1 MRIVFAGSPQAALPV
16 LTYLEQSAHDL
27 VAVLSRPDAPSG
39 RGRKLAQ
46 SPVSSYAAQHD
57 LMLYQPKTLKN
68 NTEAATFLRDLQP
81 DLGVIVAYGAILP
94 ADILEIPKFG
104 WINIHFSLL
113 PRWRGAAPVQRA
125 LQEGDTQTGVTVF
138 QLEPALDTG
147 PIYATCSYEVPESA
161 TAGDALLELAELS
174 VRPLEQALSMIER
187 GVAPEPQAD
196 TGVTYAPPLHPSE
209 GEIDWSAPSDTIANH
224 IRGFTPSPGAWTM
237 WQESRVKLGVLE
249 SNPPLTMPI
258 PPLEPG
264 QIFTTRHE
272 VWVGTGSAPVCLGN
286 VAPAGKKPMPAE
298 AWARGA
304 HLESSAKFT
313 TSRSMGGQE

>member
-57 LMLYQPKTLKN
+57 LMLYQPTTLKN

-125 LQEGDTQTGVTVF
+125 LQAGDTHTGVTVF

-147 PIYATCSYEVPESA
+147 PIYATCSYVVPESA
-161 TAGDALLELAELS
+161 TAGDVLLELAELS
-174 VRPLEQALSMIER
+174 VRPLEQALSMIEQ

-196 TGVTYAPPLHPSE
+196 TGITYASPLHLSL
-209 GEIDWSAPSDTIANH
+209 IH
-224 IRGFTPSPGAWTM
+224 I
-237 WQESRVKLGVLE
+237 
-249 SNPPLTMPI
+249 
-258 PPLEPG
+258 
-264 QIFTTRHE
+264 
-272 VWVGTGSAPVCLGN
+272 
-286 VAPAGKKPMPAE
+286 
-298 AWARGA
+298 
-304 HLESSAKFT
+304 
-313 TSRSMGGQE
+313 

>member
-57 LMLYQPKTLKN
+57 LMLYQPTTLKN

-125 LQEGDTQTGVTVF
+125 LQAGDTHTGVTVF

-147 PIYATCSYEVPESA
+147 PIYATCSYVVPESA
-161 TAGDALLELAELS
+161 TAGDVLLELAELS
-174 VRPLEQALSMIER
+174 VRPLEQALSMIEQ

-196 TGVTYAPPLHPSE
+196 TGITYAPPLHPSE
-209 GEIDWSAPSDTIANH
+209 GEIDWSAPGDTIANH

-237 WQESRVKLGVLE
+237 WQKSRMKLGVLE
-249 SNPPLTMPI
+249 SNPPVTMPI

>member
-16 LTYLEQSAHDL
+16 LTYLEESAHDL

-39 RGRKLAQ
+39 RGRKLAP
-46 SPVSSYAAQHD
+46 SPVSTYASQHD

-68 NTEAATFLRDLQP
+68 NAEAAAFLRDLQP

-94 ADILEIPKFG
+94 ADVLEIPKLG

-125 LQEGDTQTGVTVF
+125 LQAGDTQTGVTVF
-138 QLEPALDTG
+138 QLELALDTG
-147 PIYATCSYEVPESA
+147 PIYATCSYTVPEQA
-161 TAGDALLELAELS
+161 AAGDVLLELAELS
-174 VRPLEQALSMIER
+174 VKPLEQALSLIER
-187 GVAPEPQAD
+187 GIAPEPQAEA
-196 TGVTYAPPLHPSE
+196 GITYAPPLHPAE
-209 GEIDWSAPSDTIANH
+209 GEIDWSVPGDTIANH
-224 IRGFTPSPGAWTM
+224 IRGFTPSPGAWTI
-237 WQESRVKLGVLE
+237 WQDSRMKLGVLE
-249 SNPPLTMPI
+249 TNPPVTMPI

-272 VWVGTGSAPVCLGN
+272 VWVGTGSAPVCLGT

-304 HLESSAKFT
+304 HLESGAKFG
-313 TSRSMGGQE
+313 SSSPMGGQE

>member
-57 LMLYQPKTLKN
+57 LMLYQPTTLKN

-125 LQEGDTQTGVTVF
+125 LQAGDTHTGVTVF

-147 PIYATCSYEVPESA
+147 PIYATCSYVVPESA
-161 TAGDALLELAELS
+161 TAGDVLLELAELS
-174 VRPLEQALSMIER
+174 VRPLEQALSMIEQ

-196 TGVTYAPPLHPSE
+196 TGITYASPLHPSE
-209 GEIDWSAPSDTIANH
+209 GEIDWSAPGDTIANH

-237 WQESRVKLGVLE
+237 WQKSRMKLGVLE
-249 SNPPLTMPI
+249 SNPPVTMPI

-272 VWVGTGSAPVCLGN
+272 VWVGTGTAPVCLGN

>member
-161 TAGDALLELAELS
+161 TAGDVLLELAELS
-174 VRPLEQALSMIER
+174 VGPLEQALSMIER

-286 VAPAGKKPMPAE
+286 VATAGKKPMPAE

-313 TSRSMGGQE
+313 TSHSMGGQE

>member
-57 LMLYQPKTLKN
+57 LMLYQPTTLKN

-125 LQEGDTQTGVTVF
+125 LQAGDTHTGVTVF

-147 PIYATCSYEVPESA
+147 PIYATCSYVVPESA
-161 TAGDALLELAELS
+161 TAGDVLLELAELS
-174 VRPLEQALSMIER
+174 VRPLEQALSMIEQ

-196 TGVTYAPPLHPSE
+196 TGITYASPLHPSE
-209 GEIDWSAPSDTIANH
+209 GEIDWSAPGDTIANH
-224 IRGFTPSPGAWTM
+224 VRGFTPSPGAWTM
-237 WQESRVKLGVLE
+237 WQKSRMKLGVLE
-249 SNPPLTMPI
+249 SNPPVTMPI

-272 VWVGTGSAPVCLGN
+272 VWVGTGTAPVCLGN

>member
-1 MRIVFAGSPQAALPV
+1 MRIVFAGSPQVALPV
-16 LTYLEQSAHDL
+16 LEYLDQSAHDL

-39 RGRKLAQ
+39 RGRKLAP
-46 SPVSSYAAQHD
+46 SPVSSYATQHD
-57 LMLYQPKTLKN
+57 LMLYQPKSLKHN
-68 NTEAATFLRDLQP
+68 SEAVTILRDLQP

-94 ADILEIPKFG
+94 TDILEIPKFG

-125 LQEGDTQTGVTVF
+125 LQAGDTQTGVTVF

-147 PIYATCSYEVPESA
+147 PIYATCSYAVPESTA
-161 TAGDALLELAELS
+161 AGDVLDDLAELS
-174 VRPLEQALSMIER
+174 VKPLEQALLMVER

-196 TGVTYAPPLHPSE
+196 TGITYASPLHPAE
-209 GEIDWSAPSDTIANH
+209 GEIDWCAPGDTIANH
-224 IRGFTPSPGAWTM
+224 IKGFTPSPGAWTM
-237 WQESRVKLGVLE
+237 WQESRMKLGVLE
-249 SNPPLTMPI
+249 TNPSVTMPI

-264 QIFTTRHE
+264 KIFATRHE
-272 VWVGTGSAPVCLGN
+272 VWVGTGSTPVCLGT

-313 TSRSMGGQE
+313 TSHSMGGQE

>member
-1 MRIVFAGSPQAALPV
+1 MRIVFAGSPQVALPV
-16 LTYLEQSAHDL
+16 LEYLDQSAHDL

-39 RGRKLAQ
+39 RGRKLAP
-46 SPVSSYAAQHD
+46 SPVSSYATQHD
-57 LMLYQPKTLKN
+57 LMLYQPKSLKN
-68 NTEAATFLRDLQP
+68 NSEAVTILRDLQP

-94 ADILEIPKFG
+94 TDILEIPKFG

-125 LQEGDTQTGVTVF
+125 LQAGDTQTGVTVF

-147 PIYATCSYEVPESA
+147 PIYATCSYAVPESA
-161 TAGDALLELAELS
+161 TAGDVLDDLAELS
-174 VRPLEQALSMIER
+174 VKPLEQALLMVER

-196 TGVTYAPPLHPSE
+196 TGVTYAPPLHPAE
-209 GEIDWSAPSDTIANH
+209 GEIDWCAPSDTIANH

-237 WQESRVKLGVLE
+237 WQESRMKLGVLE
-249 SNPPLTMPI
+249 TNPSVTMPI

-264 QIFTTRHE
+264 QIFATRHE
-272 VWVGTGSAPVCLGN
+272 VWVGTGSTPVCLGT